1 MDCNQCVCSLC
12 CRYARDITHREK
24 IRNGEV
30 TCCDYYP
37 RPDNSLEKAIKAVS
51 EMDISSGVSQSV
63 YVIEECSELIKELMK
78 KQRGKG
84 SEKDI
89 LAEAC
94 DVLTTTFV
102 LLTQYGV
109 SRDYVKIKF
118 STNAT
123 EHSNV
128 ITKMEKFKEIL

>member
-1 MDCNQCVCSLC
+1 
-12 CRYARDITHREK
+12 
-24 IRNGEV
+24 
-30 TCCDYYP
+30 
-37 RPDNSLEKAIKAVS
+37 
-51 EMDISSGVSQSV
+51 
-63 YVIEECSELIKELMK
+63 MK

-109 SRDYVKIKF
+109 SRDYVK
-118 STNAT
+118 NQ
-123 EHSNV
+123 
-128 ITKMEKFKEIL
+128 ILYKW

>member
-1 MDCNQCVCSLC
+1 MDCNNCVCSLV
-12 CRYARDITHREK
+12 CRYAQDSAYREE
-24 IRNGEV
+24 IRSGLV
-30 TCCDYYP
+30 ACCDYYP
-37 RPDNSLEKAIKAVS
+37 RPDDSVEKALKAIS
-51 EMDISSGVSQSV
+51 EINIQSGVSHSV

-109 SRDYVKIKF
+109 SKDYVK
-118 STNAT
+118 AQ
-123 EHSNV
+123 
-128 ITKMEKFKEIL
+128 ILYKCNRALERYHKNGEV

>member
-1 MDCNQCVCSLC
+1 MFMDCNQCVCSLC

-102 LLTQYGV
+102 LLTQYGC
-109 SRDYVKIKF
+109 R
-118 STNAT
+118 
-123 EHSNV
+123 V
-128 ITKMEKFKEIL
+128 IM